1 MGVGGE
7 VQRQFKM
14 QEESLEKSACDHYYH
29 LVMHCHFVSEI
40 VKNSF
45 GHYLEGNNVF
55 EEGSKGGGLKQKLL
69 STSRLKSEFM
79 ETNFTSGSI

>member
-14 QEESLEKSACDHYYH
+14 QEESLEKSACDHYYQ

-45 GHYLEGNNVF
+45 GHYLEGSNVF
-55 EEGSKGGGLKQKLL
+55 
-69 STSRLKSEFM
+69 
-79 ETNFTSGSI
+79 

>member
-1 MGVGGE
+1 MEVGGE
-7 VQRQFKM
+7 LQRQLK
-14 QEESLEKSACDHYYH
+14 ESLEKSACNHYFH
-29 LVMHCHFVSEI
+29 LAMHCHFVSEI

-55 EEGSKGGGLKQKLL
+55 FGRKQGGGLKQKLL
-69 STSRLKSEFM
+69 STSRLESEFM